1 MDTLASRLKIV
12 LDQKGLTQ
20 EKFAE
25 QIGVSQPSVFKILNG
40 QTRNPTRIYEIA
52 NVLDVDVNC
61 SKTGKGEA
69 PDILRKS
76 EKSDRL

>member
-40 QTRNPTRIYEIA
+40 QLEIPQGFMK
-52 NVLDVDVNC
+52 LQT
-61 SKTGKGEA
+61 S
-69 PDILRKS
+69 
-76 EKSDRL
+76 

>member
-25 QIGVSQPSVFKILNG
+25 QIGVSQPSVFK
-40 QTRNPTRIYEIA
+40 NPEWT
-52 NVLDVDVNC
+52 N
-61 SKTGKGEA
+61 SKSHK
-69 PDILRKS
+69 DL
-76 EKSDRL
+76 

>member
-25 QIGVSQPSVFKILNG
+25 Q
-40 QTRNPTRIYEIA
+40 
-52 NVLDVDVNC
+52 
-61 SKTGKGEA
+61 
-69 PDILRKS
+69 
-76 EKSDRL
+76 